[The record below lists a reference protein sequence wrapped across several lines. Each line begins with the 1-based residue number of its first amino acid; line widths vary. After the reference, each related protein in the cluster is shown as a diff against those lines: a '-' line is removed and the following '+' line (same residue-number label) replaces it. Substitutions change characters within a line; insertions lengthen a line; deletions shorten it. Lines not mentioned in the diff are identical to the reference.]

1 MSTPIYQVENFGF
14 HYPQSNYNLKLDGT
28 FIIKQGEC
36 VLIQGASGSGK
47 STLLAALKGLI
58 PHLINGKVSGKIL
71 YNNQDITGLNEQQL
85 LDIGYLQ
92 QNPDSQLICKDV
104 YSEIA
109 FGLENQGF
117 AATLINEKITK
128 IADDFKLSH
137 LLTRQVSELSGG
149 EKQKLIYW
157 QF

>member
-1 MSTPIYQVENFGF
+1 MNTPIYLVENFGF
-14 HYPQSNYNLKLDGT
+14 NYPQSNYYLKLDGT
-28 FIIKQGEC
+28 FTINQGEC

-58 PHLINGKVSGKIL
+58 PHLINGKLDGKIF
-71 YNNQDITGLNEQQL
+71 YNNQDITILNEQQL

-92 QNPDSQLICKDV
+92 QNPDSQLLCKDV
-104 YSEIA
+104 YSELA

-117 AATLINEKITK
+117 SADIINETILNSA
-128 IADDFKLSH
+128 IYSPGKLANY
-137 LLTRQVSELSGG
+137 LAVRN
-149 EKQKLIYW
+149 KKLIYW